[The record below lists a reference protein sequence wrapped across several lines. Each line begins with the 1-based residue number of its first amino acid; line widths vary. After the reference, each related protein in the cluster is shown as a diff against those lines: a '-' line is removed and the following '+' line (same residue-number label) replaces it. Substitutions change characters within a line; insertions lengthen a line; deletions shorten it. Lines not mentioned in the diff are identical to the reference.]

1 MTFLEGE
8 AAVMAFVTWLP
19 EVRMRG
25 AVELRDANI
34 GFCYAWRN
42 GHSRDLY
49 IYTLTKAISE
59 IAGMT
64 EVHVEVTHVLRR
76 TDVGNK
82 IVDNLSKNM
91 MGQED
96 SRKGPLGKSI
106 EIID

>member
-1 MTFLEGE
+1 MKDSPYKKEKRGSKLTFLEGE

-25 AVELRDANI
+25 AVELRDTNI
-34 GFCYAWRN
+34 GFCYAGRD
-42 GHSRDLY
+42 GHSRDRY

-76 TDVGNK
+76 TDVGTK
-82 IVDNLSKNM
+82 L
-91 MGQED
+91 
-96 SRKGPLGKSI
+96 
-106 EIID
+106 